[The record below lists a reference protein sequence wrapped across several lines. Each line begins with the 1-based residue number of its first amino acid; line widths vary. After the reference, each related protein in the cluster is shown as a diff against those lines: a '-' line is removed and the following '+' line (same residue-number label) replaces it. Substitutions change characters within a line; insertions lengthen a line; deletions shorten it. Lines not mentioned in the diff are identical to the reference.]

1 VTTVLVVEDDEK
13 SRRLVVD
20 VLTNKG
26 YTVCETERGEDAV
39 DLARLHRPTI
49 ALLDI
54 HLPGIDG
61 FETLRRLR
69 NLPETAG
76 IAAVAVTASIMSQD
90 RARIAAAGFDESLPK
105 PVSLRDLLALVAKLD
120 A

>member
-20 VLTNKG
+20 VLTSKG
-26 YTVCETERGEDAV
+26 HTVVETERGEDAV
-39 DLARLHRPTI
+39 DLALRHRPVV

-61 FETLRRLR
+61 VETLRRLR
-69 NLPETAG
+69 AQPETAA

-90 RARIAAAGFDESLPK
+90 RARIDAAGFDESLPK
-105 PVSLRDLLALVAKLD
+105 PISLKDLLALVERLGG
-120 A
+120 